1 METVFDD
8 SNLALLSLFRRCSHL
23 QHREPGPRG
32 RTRLLAVLLAC
43 GPITQ
48 RALADRL
55 ERTPATLSQQLEP
68 LERQGLVE
76 RAPLAADRRT
86 VEVRLTEAGAT
97 AAQEALAERAQLAD
111 ELFGGLSAADRQEL
125 FRLLTLLGEQWGS
138 SYQSGEGV
146 R

>member
-1 METVFDD
+1 METAFDD
-8 SNLALLSLFRRCSHL
+8 SNLALLSLFRRCAHL
-23 QHREPGPRG
+23 QHREAGPRG
-32 RTRLLAVLLAC
+32 RTRILAMLLAC

-68 LERQGLVE
+68 LERLGLVE
-76 RAPLAADRRT
+76 RAPLATDRRT
-86 VEVRLTEAGAT
+86 VEVRLTEAGVA

-111 ELFGGLSAADRQEL
+111 ELFGGLSTVDRREL
-125 FRLLTLLGEQWGS
+125 FRLLTLLGEQWCSG
-138 SYQSGEGV
+138 YQPEGGA

>member
-1 METVFDD
+1 METAFDD
-8 SNLALLSLFRRCSHL
+8 SNLALLSLFRRCAHL

-32 RTRLLAVLLAC
+32 RTRILAMLLAC

-68 LERQGLVE
+68 LERLGLVE
-76 RAPLAADRRT
+76 RAPLATDRRT
-86 VEVRLTEAGAT
+86 VEVRLTEAGVA

-111 ELFGGLSAADRQEL
+111 ELFGELSAADRREL
-125 FRLLTLLGEQWGS
+125 FRLLTLLGERWS
-138 SYQSGEGV
+138 SGYQPEEGV